1 MEFLRRHLGL
11 ILRIAISVTILGW
24 LAHKIEWAE
33 LGRRIQSAEPAGIVV
48 ALVLFGVTLFLSAVR
63 WQILL
68 RVQEIPLRLAPIF
81 QVSMIGQFFNSFLL
95 GTTGGDV
102 VKILYVA
109 QLAPHKKSAAGLS
122 VLLDRVIG
130 LTALIVLTV
139 GLSASRY
146 RLLTSTAQSAQ
157 ALWTFYLIA
166 AGVAGVLTGA
176 ALLPVLLRFANLK
189 RLEKKLPFH
198 EQIERISE
206 AFARNSRNPGANLEA
221 LLLSFVAHLLNLFS
235 QYAVM
240 RALHLDVSFVTVASV
255 TAIILVLIS
264 IPISVAGLGVRE
276 SLFVLFL
283 GLSGVS
289 REGAIAASLIGFS
302 ISLAWSIVGGVI
314 HLRYKNPQPP
324 LSAVVADGAAS

>member
-11 ILRIAISVTILGW
+11 ILRIAISGTILGW

-68 RVQEIPLRLAPIF
+68 RVQEIALRFLPIF

-109 QLAPHKKSAAGLS
+109 RLAPHKKSAAGLS

-130 LTALIVLTV
+130 LIALIVLTV

-166 AGVAGVLTGA
+166 AGVAGVLTVA

-206 AFARNSRNPGANLEA
+206 AFARNSRNPGANAEA
-221 LLLSFVAHLLNLFS
+221 LLLSFVAHLLNFFS
-235 QYAVM
+235 QYAVA
-240 RALHLDVSFVTVASV
+240 RALHLDVSFATVATA
-255 TAIILVLIS
+255 TAIIFVLIS

-289 REGAIAASLIGFS
+289 REGAIAVSLIGFS
-302 ISLAWSIVGGVI
+302 ISLVWSIVGGVI

-324 LSAVVADGAAS
+324 LSAVLADGATP